1 MNVGDLVKPL
11 AEFPGDDY
19 YGLVVQKV
27 DRPGSSVRKPR
38 DVVVMWEDGNIFDYD
53 STNLRVINESR

>member
-38 DVVVMWEDGNIFDYD
+38 DVVAMWEDGNIFDYD
-53 STNLRVINESR
+53 STDLKVINESR